1 MFPQPK
7 SRPEFRPDDS
17 HPEAVRILEQHLRA
31 GFPSDLAVD
40 LVFNELVIRAV
51 EATHATAGALALL
64 RNGEMICRAATGY
77 PAPDLGF
84 PINLRDGLS
93 GTCLKSHE
101 AQICTDTESDPR
113 VGSIVS
119 RYLGIRSI
127 LVVPVFDNN
136 SANFAGILEVFST
149 SPSAFSSSE
158 QKLLEGFA
166 DECAHV
172 RQAAIELGKSKS
184 EVGPIQL
191 ELLKPELFK
200 PELPKPEL
208 AKPELFKPE
217 LAKPELAKPELV
229 KPELVKPG
237 LIRPELVGAELV
249 ESELANAEPANHD
262 PAATSPA
269 ETEATASESAVLETT
284 ASEPEAFEMTPPE
297 FLLPAEAPALTEPA
311 SPILSQPRYEGWT
324 LVLGGLAI
332 VAIVSVSFLIGS
344 RIGWLRFAAPR
355 AKPRLE
361 AAQPVPPQPAEQKAA
376 VAPAAQPPRHSRSAK
391 ASEKALRQP
400 APAPADPAA
409 GELVVYD
416 KGKVIFRMK
425 SSPASADTP
434 KQQEADPDSGSVDDT
449 DATPPTQP
457 STTQPPPTSATTP
470 ATTPSTIKT
479 GASPSVWISP
489 AAADTLLLSR
499 TEPHYPAKARAARRS
514 GDVVLEVLVAE
525 DGSVSK
531 VRTLS
536 GDPVLAAAA
545 KEAVRNWRYQ
555 PYRQNDH
562 PAQFQTDVTLSFA
575 LPN

>member
-93 GTCLKSHE
+93 GACLKSHE
-101 AQICTDTESDPR
+101 AQTCTDTESDPR

-166 DECAHV
+166 EECAHV
-172 RQAAIELGKSKS
+172 RQAAIEPSKSKS

-191 ELLKPELFK
+191 ELLKPELLKPELLKPESLKPESLK

-208 AKPELFKPE
+208 
-217 LAKPELAKPELV
+217 
-229 KPELVKPG
+229 
-237 LIRPELVGAELV
+237 VGVEFV
-249 ESELANAEPANHD
+249 ESELAKMEPATPE
-262 PAATSPA
+262 PAAASSA
-269 ETEATASESAVLETT
+269 EASTAASETT
-284 ASEPEAFEMTPPE
+284 ASEPAAFELTPPE
-297 FLLPAEAPALTEPA
+297 FLLPGEAPALPEVA
-311 SPILSQPRYEGWT
+311 SPLLSQPRYEGWT

-332 VAIVSVSFLIGS
+332 LAIVSVSFLIGS

-361 AAQPVPPQPAEQKAA
+361 AAQPVPPEPAEQKAA
-376 VAPAAQPPRHSRSAK
+376 ATAAQPPRHSRSAK
-391 ASEKALRQP
+391 TSEKASRQP
-400 APAPADPAA
+400 APTPADPAA

-425 SSPASADTP
+425 SAPASTDTP
-434 KQQEADPDSGSVDDT
+434 KQQEAVPDSSTVGDT
-449 DATPPTQP
+449 DATPSTQPAPTQ
-457 STTQPPPTSATTP
+457 
-470 ATTPSTIKT
+470 I

-514 GDVVLEVLVAE
+514 GNVVLEVLVAE